1 MLTGLCDGHV
11 RGSGALPELP
21 GRAHGGRDGHTARCP
36 GTGTRTG
43 TGRDDAPGQAHS
55 GTGTRGDDA
64 RTDAR
69 RRRRRRRRGGRSD
82 CQPQPPNGTGQLLV
96 LLLLPPNPSAASAA
110 WQSLEDEDKER
121 RGRKKKKLMT
131 HNCHDSGIGP
141 GQLFYIPGMY
151 SMQISTKGRHS
162 FSIVDPE
169 GNQISLWQPW

>member
-1 MLTGLCDGHV
+1 M
-11 RGSGALPELP
+11 GSDARPELP
-21 GRAHGGRDGHTARCP
+21 KAAGQGPRTHAW
-36 GTGTRTG
+36 TGTRALQMSRGAPEGTDAGRKSAVGEKG
-43 TGRDDAPGQAHS
+43 TGA
-55 GTGTRGDDA
+55 
-64 RTDAR
+64 
-69 RRRRRRRRGGRSD
+69 
-82 CQPQPPNGTGQLLV
+82 CQPQPLNGTRQLLV

-110 WQSLEDEDKER
+110 WQSLEDENKER
-121 RGRKKKKLMT
+121 RGRKGRKKKKLMT